1 MIMIMMIISY
11 AIDEKNKLL
20 SQNVPDKQYNAV
32 LCTQEG
38 E

>member
-1 MIMIMMIISY
+1 MIMIMIISY
-11 AIDEKNKLL
+11 AIDGKNKLL
-20 SQNVPDKQYNAV
+20 SQNLPDKQYNAV